1 MNQSYVMRYDRPA
14 SVWHDALPMGNG
26 SLGVMVYGRT
36 DLERLPLNDDSLWYG
51 GPAGRLNPSCA
62 DSLPRIRQMVF
73 GGDLRGAEEE
83 ILLHMAGAPA
93 GMRRYLPLGELDI
106 ALNCPAPFAMGGRE
120 ELPAPERYRLALDLI
135 RGVLTMDHA
144 RGGVSF
150 HREMFASNPA
160 RVMCVRLTSDT
171 PEAMRVDVR
180 LDRIPF
186 SDGQEEDDRR
196 PGLRAQGSGWP
207 SVCADELR
215 ALSDDVYILSGNEAG
230 VRFAC
235 CVRMTCDGEKVKTAS
250 EIGCRK
256 SSCVTLYLASAT
268 TNRCED
274 PRAEVLRLT
283 EAAAEKGYD
292 ALLAEHVRDFSS
304 LMERCEIDLGPL
316 PDAAVDRLIDAAREG
331 GDFAA
336 LSGLYFQFGRYL
348 LASGSRAGT
357 AALNL
362 QGIWNP
368 SFFPM
373 WDAKYTI
380 NINLQMN
387 YWLAETGNLPDT
399 FPPFL
404 DLLEKMRSRGRE
416 TARVMYGMRGM
427 VCHHNTDYYGDCA
440 PQDQYLAGMPWV
452 TGGAWMAV
460 QVFDHVRFAGDTG
473 VLGRMYPVFRDLALF
488 YQDYLTEKDGL
499 LVTCPSVSPENRY
512 ILPDGMDTP
521 ICWAPAMDSQI
532 LREFFAICA
541 ESAGLL
547 GLDEELAAVWR
558 ELVKKLPR
566 DRIGSRGQL
575 LEWREEVPE
584 LTPDMGHVSHLYA
597 VFPGSG
603 INWRDS
609 PDLMR
614 AAGISLSERMRH
626 GAGQDGWPLAWYIN
640 LLARLGEGE
649 QAGACIRK
657 MLSGSSSRSLLN
669 ISLVFQIDGNLGA
682 ASGIAE
688 CLLQSHDGIRFLPAL
703 PPDWQN
709 GSARGLR
716 ARGGH
721 EVGLLWQEG
730 KLARAELRAGADG
743 SVFIWGDL
751 LSVTFGGETVPVRKE
766 PGGFSFQAGSGRTY
780 ILTPGGYDGDRA

>member
-1 MNQSYVMRYDRPA
+1 MNHSYVLRYDQPA
-14 SVWHDALPMGNG
+14 AVWNDALPMGNG

-51 GPAGRLNPSCA
+51 GPADRLNPSYA
-62 DSLPRIRQMVF
+62 DSLPRIRQMIF
-73 GGDLRGAEEE
+73 DGDLHGAEEE
-83 ILLHMAGAPA
+83 ILLHMPGAPA

-106 ALNCPAPFAMGGRE
+106 ALNCPTPFAMGGRE
-120 ELPAPERYRLALDLI
+120 ETPDPERYRLALDLI

-144 RGGVSF
+144 RGGISF
-150 HREMFASNPA
+150 HREMFVSFPA
-160 RVMCVRLTSDT
+160 RVLCVRLTSDT
-171 PEAMRVDVR
+171 PESMKADVR

-196 PGLRAQGSGWP
+196 PGLRARGGGWP

-215 ALSDDVYILSGNEAG
+215 ALSDDVFMLSGSEAG

-235 CVRMTCDGEKVKTAS
+235 CVRMVCDGEKVRTAS
-250 EIGCRK
+250 EIGCRN

-268 TNRCED
+268 SSRCGD

-292 ALLAEHVRDFSS
+292 VLLEEHVRDFSS

-316 PDAAVDRLIDAAREG
+316 PDAPVDRLIASARQG
-331 GDFAA
+331 GDFAP

-348 LASGSRAGT
+348 LVSGSRAGT

-362 QGIWNP
+362 QGIWNA

-373 WDAKYTI
+373 WDSKYTL

-387 YWLAETGNLPDT
+387 YWLAETGNLPET
-399 FPPFL
+399 FEPFP
-404 DLLEKMRSRGRE
+404 DLLEKMRVPGRE
-416 TARVMYGMRGM
+416 AARVMYGMRGM
-427 VCHHNTDYYGDCA
+427 VCHHNTDVYGDCA
-440 PQDQYLAGMPWV
+440 PQDQYLAGTPWV
-452 TGGAWMAV
+452 AGGAWMAL
-460 QVFDHVRFAGDTG
+460 QVYDHTRFTGDPG
-473 VLGRMYPVFRDLALF
+473 VLRRMYPVFRDLALF
-488 YQDYLTEKDGL
+488 YQDYLTEKDGF

-512 ILPDGMDTP
+512 ILPDGTDTP
-521 ICWAPAMDSQI
+521 VCWAPAMDGQI
-532 LREFFAICA
+532 LREFFAVCA
-541 ESAGLL
+541 ETAGLL
-547 GLDEELAAVWR
+547 GLDMEMIPVWQEIVR
-558 ELVKKLPR
+558 RLPP

-597 VFPGSG
+597 VFPGAG
-603 INWRDS
+603 INRRDC

-614 AAGISLSERMRH
+614 AAGISLRDRMDH
-626 GAGQDGWPLAWYIN
+626 GAGRDGWPLAWYIN
-640 LLARLGEGE
+640 LLARLGDGE
-649 QAGACIRK
+649 KAGSCIRN
-657 MLSGSSSRSLLN
+657 MLARSSSRSLLN

-688 CLLQSHDGIRFLPAL
+688 CLLQSHDGLRFLPAL
-703 PPDWQN
+703 PPDWPD

-721 EVGLLWQEG
+721 EIDLFWQEG
-730 KLARAELRAGADG
+730 RLVRAVLHAGAGG
-743 SVFIWGDL
+743 SVFVWGAAL
-751 LSVTFGGETVPVRKE
+751 CVTCGGETVPVRKE
-766 PGGFSFQAGSGRTY
+766 PGGFSFQAEKGGAY
-780 ILTPGGYDGDRA
+780 ILTAGGNGCD